1 MAREIQQEGIHLN
14 ILFNI
19 HIAET
24 QTQLNERH
32 LPVART
38 YTHLNGCF
46 FIGDNYENKI
56 NQCRNRI

>member
-1 MAREIQQEGIHLN
+1 MGERCLCMADVESSSLSIS
-14 ILFNI
+14 
-19 HIAET
+19 IAET

-46 FIGDNYENKI
+46 FIGVKHG
-56 NQCRNRI
+56 